1 MPMDSKTISLGPGL
15 LYWAPA
21 GTVDP
26 TTAVTGSIISDTLP
40 VAWKQIGYT
49 ENGSEFSYE
58 LTSEDVNVAEAF
70 DPISHKTTGRSGT
83 ISFEMAEITAK
94 NLVLAL
100 NGGTVTNSGTG
111 ATAMWTYEPP
121 VPGTEVRVALLWQ
134 SDDSLERWI
143 FRQVFQT
150 GSVTVGRRRGADKA
164 TVPVT
169 FSLEIPATGSTRPF
183 KVWFATD
190 SKAGGQVVQ
199 P

>member
-1 MPMDSKTISLGPGL
+1 MPNDPKTISLGPGT
-15 LYWAPA
+15 LYWAAA

-58 LTSEDVNVAEAF
+58 ITSEPVTVAEEL
-70 DPISHKTTGRSGT
+70 DPVTNKTTGRSG
-83 ISFEMAEITAK
+83 SVAFEMAEATVR
-94 NLVLAL
+94 NLVIAL

-111 ATAMWTYEPP
+111 ATSMWTYEPP
-121 VPGTEVRVALLWQ
+121 DLGKEVRVALLWQ
-134 SDDSLERWI
+134 SEDNLERWI

-164 TVPVT
+164 TVPVQ
-169 FSLEIPATGSTRPF
+169 FSLEKPAAGTKPF
-183 KVWFATD
+183 KVWMATD
-190 SKAGGQVVQ
+190 AKAGGAVVQ
-199 P
+199 A

>member
-1 MPMDSKTISLGPGL
+1 MDPKTISLGPGL

-21 GTVDP
+21 GTADP

-58 LTSEDVNVAEAF
+58 LSSDDVVVAEVLDA
-70 DPISHKTTGRSGT
+70 ISHKTTGRSG
-83 ISFEMAEITAK
+83 SVAFEMAEVTVK

-100 NGGTVTNSGTG
+100 NGGTVTNTGTG
-111 ATAMWTYEPP
+111 ATALWTYEPP
-121 VPGTEVRVALLWQ
+121 NIGSEVRVALIWQ
-134 SDDSLERWI
+134 SEDNTERWI

-169 FSLEIPATGSTRPF
+169 FSLEVPTGARPF
-183 KVWFATD
+183 KVWMATD
-190 SKAGGQVVQ
+190 AKAGGQVVQ